1 MHGRLRRV
9 RTCSWTLARWRRVLA
24 VRAHPDC
31 GGLGAE
37 RPGESA
43 QAWDRVSSADNP
55 EAYVRKILVR
65 EYLGWRRLKNTSEVP
80 TDTPHLLHGHA
91 SDGNTAIDRVGET
104 DAMWQLLA
112 HLPRQQRAA
121 LVMRY
126 YLDLPDDEIA
136 PHLGCSAATVRSHLS
151 RGLKT
156 LRSITPATPDKGSHR

>member
-1 MHGRLRRV
+1 MDDFDV
-9 RTCSWTLARWRRVLA
+9 F
-24 VRAHPDC
+24 VRAHGPSLAGVAYLLC
-31 GGLGAE
+31 GHTQTAE
-37 RPGESA
+37 DLVQNALAKAHKS
-43 QAWDRVSSADNP
+43 WDRVSSADHP